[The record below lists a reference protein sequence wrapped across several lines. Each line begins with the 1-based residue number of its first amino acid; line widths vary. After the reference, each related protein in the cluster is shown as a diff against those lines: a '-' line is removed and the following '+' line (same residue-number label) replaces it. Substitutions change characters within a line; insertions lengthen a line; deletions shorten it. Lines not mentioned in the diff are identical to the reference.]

1 MWRNY
6 RLYFNKQC
14 GRRVRPTRLAFNP
27 DLWPFDLE
35 TGVRVASKV
44 GNFLSKF
51 GHARPSGSRIIRY
64 LRDGRTDKNNADHVI
79 CFLII
84 IMPPTVGKRT
94 ISVAFVCPS
103 VCPSVTYIA
112 NNSRTKRPSVPKFG
126 LKVPHLRCDSH
137 TSFKVRRSKV
147 RVTDGRG
154 IPCRPNPAATLLVI
168 YAEI

>member
-1 MWRNY
+1 MCTPVSSCSVNRAVSVACQK
-6 RLYFNKQC
+6 RTLLKHEEDCDERF
-14 GRRVRPTRLAFNP
+14 RP
-27 DLWPFDLE
+27 
-35 TGVRVASKV
+35 
-44 GNFLSKF
+44 
-51 GHARPSGSRIIRY
+51 
-64 LRDGRTDKNNADHVI
+64 KNNADHVI